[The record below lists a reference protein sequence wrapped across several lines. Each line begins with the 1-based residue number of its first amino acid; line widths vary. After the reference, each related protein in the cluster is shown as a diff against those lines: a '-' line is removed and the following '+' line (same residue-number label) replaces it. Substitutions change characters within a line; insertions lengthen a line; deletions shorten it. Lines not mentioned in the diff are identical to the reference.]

1 MLVFFSGRRL
11 KPERW
16 EQFREAWGPSG
27 DEMKKEL
34 PEGAVA
40 IYHARN
46 LKDHD
51 EVISF
56 GIIDID
62 AGDREAVRG
71 DEEERAEA
79 PGGDGGVRPRH
90 SPRGGL
96 RGDRGDQTLIT
107 MLHFV

>member
-40 IYHARN
+40 LYHARN

-71 DEEERAEA
+71 DEEDELKRQEA
-79 PGGDGGVRPRH
+79 MGEFVHDIPLEGVYEVIEEIRP
-90 SPRGGL
+90 
-96 RGDRGDQTLIT
+96 
-107 MLHFV
+107 